1 MEGFS
6 SNFDQIPEDIIMEIF
21 SRLPVKSLLK
31 LKSVCKFWYIL
42 IQTPTFITKHFSHKT
57 NHAIPFIHLYFLDKK
72 QLSFSNNE
80 YPLFQDIYIHK
91 STSLKPVIGPLNG
104 LFFVYNLDMNEMAI
118 WNPATKEIKKII
130 IQSPPFYPY
139 FKSYAHHF
147 GFGIDPLSKDYK
159 VIWIRD
165 YWKEETFTRNK
176 SAIISVYTLSTNS
189 WKHFEDNTFWSS
201 HIVMSYFGTYLDGFY
216 YWQMITS
223 EQQQHTQCINGGRKC
238 DILAF
243 DLTNEVFQVIKT
255 PNLFNSNLGT
265 LGLYDGFVSMFF
277 HFVVQGKTCIEI
289 WVMEKFGFWT
299 KRLVIESNLI
309 VKRPIGYGVNGEIF
323 VETATSNLAMI
334 DPTTQEIIKCI
345 GPWENGY
352 PLQVLVYK
360 KSLVS
365 IKKLSSG
372 YLGKL

>member
-1 MEGFS
+1 MEGSFT
-6 SNFDQIPEDIIMEIF
+6 NFDQLPEDIIMEIF

-31 LKSVCKFWYIL
+31 LKSVCKYWYIL
-42 IQTPTFITKHFSHKT
+42 IQTPIFITKHFCHKT

-72 QLSFSNNE
+72 QLSLSTNE
-80 YPLFQDIYIHK
+80 YPLFQDLYIHK

-118 WNPATKEIKKII
+118 WNPATKEIKNII
-130 IQSPPFYPY
+130 IPSPSFYPY
-139 FKSYAHHF
+139 FRSYAHHF

-159 VIWIRD
+159 VVWIRD
-165 YWKEETFTRNK
+165 YWKEETFTRSK
-176 SAIISVYTLSTNS
+176 SAVVSVYTLSTDS

-216 YWQMITS
+216 YWKMINS
-223 EQQQHTQCINGGRKC
+223 EQQHTQCINGRQNC
-238 DILAF
+238 EILAF
-243 DLTNEVFQVIKT
+243 DLTNEVFQVIQT
-255 PNLFNSNLGT
+255 PNLFNSNFGT

-277 HFVVQGKTCIEI
+277 HFLVQGKTCIEI
-289 WVMEKFGFWT
+289 WVMEKLGFWT
-299 KRLVIESNLI
+299 KRLVIESHFI

-323 VETATSNLAMI
+323 LETTTSNLAMI
-334 DPTTQEIIKCI
+334 DPTTQEIIKCT

-360 KSLVS
+360 NSLVS

-372 YLGKL
+372 DLGKI